1 MSAGVPREGA
11 TALAWWVTW
20 LAWSALLLQQLVDV
34 WQSGMPWIFWLVKL
48 VPLLMF
54 LPGMLRDS
62 LRSFIWLCFVSLLY
76 FIALVERVFAVPGGL
91 LGWSGLV
98 AVCVLF
104 CSGMLYVRWRA
115 RSLREFLSSE
125 ESA

>member
-1 MSAGVPREGA
+1 MSAGVPRGGA

-54 LPGMLRDS
+54 LPGMLRDR

>member
-54 LPGMLRDS
+54 LPGMLRDR

>member
-1 MSAGVPREGA
+1 MSAGVRREGA

-54 LPGMLRDS
+54 LPGMLRDR